1 MKRRMWRSKSLGVL
15 LGAVVVAGCSKFTTI
30 KRATNPG
37 VALAASQKAERP
49 VSAPQGSASPAER
62 AIEGAVK
69 GGKHAFVL
77 FYRPAAS
84 EDRKMAGTFAR
95 ADAKL
100 RAKAIFALV
109 DVSSRVESRLID
121 KYRVRRA
128 PLPLTL
134 VIAPNGAIVR
144 AFTRTVDQKALAA
157 AFASPKVAEMFKALQ
172 ERRLVTL
179 CLQGAAT
186 KHNGES
192 RRAAERLVGDSKLKG
207 QAVLIMADPR
217 KEADLLKRCGITSL
231 PLESTV
237 LMIVPPGRLVAT
249 VAGATTKDALMAKL
263 VTALA
268 SCGPG
273 CSPGGCAPR

>member
-1 MKRRMWRSKSLGVL
+1 MKIGVSRLLSLAIGLVVL
-15 LGAVVVAGCSKFTTI
+15 MARVGYSDSVSQRQTAHSGGA
-30 KRATNPG
+30 P
-37 VALAASQKAERP
+37 AASSQRGNGAAH
-49 VSAPQGSASPAER
+49 SSASPAER
-62 AIEGAVK
+62 AIEDAVK

-84 EDRKMAGTFAR
+84 EDRKMARTFAR
-95 ADAKL
+95 AEANM
-100 RAKAIFALV
+100 RARAMFVQV
-109 DVSSRVESRLID
+109 DIGSRVESRLID
-121 KYRVRRA
+121 KYRVRQA

-134 VIAPNGAIVR
+134 VMAPNGAIVR
-144 AFTRTVDQKALAA
+144 AFTRTVDEKALAG

-192 RRAAERLVGDSKLKG
+192 RRAAQQLVGDPKLKG
-207 QAVLIMADPR
+207 QAVLITADPR
-217 KEADLLKRCGITSL
+217 KEADLLKRCRITSP

-249 VAGATTKDALMAKL
+249 VAGATTKAALLAKL
-263 VTALA
+263 TAALS

-273 CSPGGCAPR
+273 CSPGGCAP